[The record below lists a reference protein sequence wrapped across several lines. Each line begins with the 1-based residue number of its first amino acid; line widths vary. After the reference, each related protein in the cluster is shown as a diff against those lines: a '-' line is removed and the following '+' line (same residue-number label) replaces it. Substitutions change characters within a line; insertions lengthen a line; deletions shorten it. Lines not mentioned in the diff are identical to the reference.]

1 MNRGYKPSKN
11 SQGFIDTLAPQLQ
24 EVITEGF
31 YIANTRKLYCPDI
44 SIVRGFETASGQFEL
59 FKIGRV
65 KTHPL
70 SSKYPVYV
78 KADPDAKTVTN
89 CDGYEQISDHQQTD
103 INGLAF
109 AFDYAAW
116 VNGSNYEAGNMAL
129 IATVFFE
136 AASNQ
141 GNVIDWGGNYRS
153 LSDGS
158 HISLIV

>member
-1 MNRGYKPSKN
+1 MNRGYKPSGN

-24 EVITEGF
+24 EVIAEGF

-59 FKIGRV
+59 YKKGRELV
-65 KTHPL
+65 GDDWIVTG
-70 SSKYPVYV
+70 
-78 KADPDAKTVTN
+78 KTVTN
-89 CDGYEQISDHQQTD
+89 CDGYKQISDHQQTD
-103 INGLAF
+103 VNGKAF

-116 VNGSNYEAGNMAL
+116 VKGTSYEAGHMAL

-141 GNVIDWGGNYRS
+141 GKVIDWGGNYRS

>member
-1 MNRGYKPSKN
+1 MINRGYKPSKN
-11 SQGFIDTLAPQLQ
+11 SQGFIDTLSLPLQ
-24 EVITEGF
+24 EIVEEGF

-44 SIVRGFETASGQFEL
+44 SIVRGFENASGQFEL
-59 FKIGRV
+59 YKKGRELV
-65 KTHPL
+65 GDKWIVTG
-70 SSKYPVYV
+70 
-78 KADPDAKTVTN
+78 KTVTN
-89 CDGYEQISDHQQTD
+89 CDGYKQISDHQKTD
-103 INGLAF
+103 IDGKAF

-116 VNGSNYEAGNMAL
+116 VNGTSYEAGHMAL

-141 GNVIDWGGNYRS
+141 GKVIDWGGNYRS